1 MESEVDKINQEMLRE
16 MELDREADMIRLGRD
31 RYTRQIKK
39 NEEKGRQSVT
49 PPYIYLQKELL
60 LPLSSGIE
68 QFITQ
73 SFNSTQSGSRKTAAI
88 PLRDLD
94 DPKKISLIALKGII
108 DGISLKKSLLQISIS
123 IGAMLELEE
132 QSGVFKK
139 NLPYLHSR
147 ILKDLMNRT
156 KNVTH
161 RKKVFSHTLRK
172 YEIQHQNWGLSKQV
186 LVGQQLIDLVIRY
199 TGVCRIQNLKVAR
212 NKTQNYL
219 VLEPKVEKKIQEGNF
234 QCSVLSPYHKPM
246 IVKPRDWTTPFSG
259 GYINEY
265 LAKAPL
271 VKTHDYRYL
280 SPLKDNDLKD
290 FYGAVNYLQSVPF
303 QVDKNILPVF
313 NQIWEEGTTLGGFPQ
328 QESFLDSKGKP
339 KHVLRPSELDK
350 PEPSR
355 EVLVK
360 YKRDLTRVYADE
372 VARSSKVLSTATSK
386 ELANEYKDFKQF
398 YFVINA
404 DTRGRLY
411 SVGTTYNYQSD
422 QKIKSLIC
430 FANGERLGKRGIYWL
445 YVHAANTWG
454 NDKITFDERFEFT
467 KSMEKEIVDW
477 ATNPMDSIGWS
488 KADKP
493 MEFLQTCFHI
503 KKAIEVGEDYECN
516 LPVSVDA
523 TCSGLQILSILIRDY
538 DTGYKVNVVPSEKP
552 QDIYTIISTKVEE
565 EVRQAAGQGSREANR
580 WLQYG
585 ISRQIVKRNI
595 MTYVY
600 GLRPYGA
607 RQQIFDEY
615 KKRVELGQK
624 PKCLKDDGFNDCKWL
639 AEIVWRHIETEIKLA
654 SELMKWF
661 QDCAKLFGQANL
673 PMKWTTP
680 MGFPVVMDYRY
691 LAKFRVKTAIA
702 GSLVYT
708 TLRRQMDKKDT
719 RKFVSSSA
727 PNIVHSLDSAICAA
741 TALECKLS
749 GNPIPNLMMIHDSF
763 ATTANRVDDLHS
775 IIRDCVSRMFEVDY
789 LSSLYE
795 DFSRQLPDKF
805 KEKLT
810 KPPERGQMQL
820 QEVKNS
826 LYFFS

>member
-1 MESEVDKINQEMLRE
+1 METENEKLINQELLRE
-16 MELDREADMIRLGRD
+16 AEMIRQGRD
-31 RYTRQIKK
+31 RYQRQIKK

-60 LPLSSGIE
+60 VPLSEGIDN
-68 QFITQ
+68 FITN
-73 SFNSTQSGSRKTAAI
+73 SFNSTQAGARKTSAI
-88 PLRDLD
+88 PLRDLN
-94 DPKKISLIALKGII
+94 DPKKIALIALKGII
-108 DGISLKKSLLQISIS
+108 DGISLKKTLLQISIN
-123 IGAMLELEE
+123 IGSMMELEE
-132 QSGVFKK
+132 QSGIFKK

-147 ILKDLMNRT
+147 ILKDLMTRT
-156 KNVTH
+156 KNVIH

-172 YEIQHQNWGLSKQV
+172 YEIEHDNWGIGKQV
-186 LVGQQLIDLVIRY
+186 LVGNQLIDLVIKY
-199 TGVCRIQNLKVAR
+199 TGICHLKPLNIGK

-219 VLEPKVEKKIQEGNF
+219 VLDPEVEKKIVDGNF
-234 QCSVLSPYHKPM
+234 KCSVLSPYHKPM
-246 IVKPRDWTTPFSG
+246 ITKPKDWTTPFSG

-271 VKTHDYRYL
+271 IKTHDFRYL
-280 SPLKDNDLKD
+280 ASLKDTDLKD

-303 QVDKNILPVF
+303 KVDKNVLPVF
-313 NQIWEEGTTLGGFPQ
+313 NEIWKLGTTIGGFPQ
-328 QESFLDSKGKP
+328 QESYLDPKGKP
-339 KHVLRPSELDK
+339 KGVARPSELDSSN
-350 PEPSR
+350 PPR
-355 EVLVK
+355 ELLVK
-360 YKRDLTRVYADE
+360 YKRDLTRIYADE
-372 VARSSKVLSTATSK
+372 VARSSKVLSTATSL
-386 ELANEYKDFKQF
+386 ELANEYKEFDEF

-422 QKIKSLIC
+422 QKIKSIIC
-430 FANGERLGKRGIYWL
+430 FANGEKLGKRGSYWL

-454 NDKITFDERFEFT
+454 NDKVTFDERVEFI
-467 KSMEKEIVDW
+467 KSMEREILEW
-477 ATNPMDSIGWS
+477 ASSPLTTSGWE

-503 KKAIEVGEDYECN
+503 KGYKEQGEDYVCN

-523 TCSGLQILSILIRDY
+523 TCSGLQILSILIRDSS
-538 DTGYKVNVVPSEKP
+538 TGSKVNVIPSEKP
-552 QDIYTIISTKVEE
+552 QDIYTIIASKVET
-565 EVRQAAGQGSREANR
+565 EVRQAAGNGSREANR

-607 RQQIFDEY
+607 RQQIYDEY

-624 PKCLKDDGFNDCKWL
+624 PKCLKDDGFADCKWL
-639 AEIVWRHIETEIKLA
+639 SEIVWRHIETEIFLA

-661 QDCAKLFGQANL
+661 QDTAKLFGQANVS
-673 PMKWTTP
+673 MKWTTP

-727 PNIVHSLDSAICAA
+727 PNIVHSLDGAVAQA
-741 TALECKLS
+741 TALQCKLI

-763 ATTANRVDDLHS
+763 ATTPNRIDDLHQV
-775 IIRDCVSRMFEVDY
+775 IRDVVVRLFDEDY
-789 LSSLYE
+789 MEKLYNE
-795 DFSRQLPDKF
+795 FLVNLPDKF
-805 KEKLT
+805 KDKLT
-810 KPPERGQMQL
+810 RPPKKGDMQL
-820 QEVKNS
+820 QDVKNS